1 MSYRVAFS
9 ARADADLN
17 RLYDFILERDPDG
30 WTLAEQAR
38 VTLVDSVKS
47 LERTPFSFRK
57 ATPSNSFLREMV
69 VPFGATGFVVLFEVF
84 DQHTVVVLAI
94 RHQREDDFF

>member
-1 MSYRVAFS
+1 
-9 ARADADLN
+9 
-17 RLYDFILERDPDG
+17 
-30 WTLAEQAR
+30 
-38 VTLVDSVKS
+38 LVESVKA

-69 VPFGATGFVVLFEVF
+69 VPFGATGFVILFEVF
-84 DQHTVVVLAI
+84 DEHTVVVLAV